1 MLEKSTS
8 NLTFPSMG
16 RVKQKNNSYCGPAV
30 LEMLYSFL
38 GRKVGQEEIVQAAK
52 ISRKIKSR
60 GMLVEEMALAIKTL
74 TPEYNFWSKRK
85 SQTSEL
91 SEIVNRYNFPVGVEW
106 QGVFKYKGLR
116 EDDEDDDP
124 GHYSVVTQISVS
136 DKKIFLADPFR
147 VYAGRDR
154 EFTLLEFERRWWDI
168 NEIVDRA
175 TRKKKQMDDYHLMFI
190 IVPKE
195 SDFPARLGMRLG

>member
-1 MLEKSTS
+1 MQEKSTS
-8 NLTFPSMG
+8 NPTFPSME

-38 GRKVGQEEIVQAAK
+38 GKKVGQDEIVQAAK
-52 ISRKIKSR
+52 IAKKIKTR
-60 GMLVEEMALAIKTL
+60 GMLVEEMALAVKTL

-85 SQTSEL
+85 SLREEL

-106 QGVFKYKGLR
+106 QGVFKYKGPR

-136 DKKIFLADPFR
+136 DKKILLSDPFR
-147 VYAGRDR
+147 VYAGTDR
-154 EFTLLEFERRWWDI
+154 QFTLLEFERRWWDI
-168 NEIVDRA
+168 NEVVESV
-175 TRKKKQMDDYHLMFI
+175 TRKKKQQDDYHMMFI

-195 SDFPARLGMRLG
+195 NDFPAKLGMRLG

>member
-116 EDDEDDDP
+116 FIDWFQRFP
-124 GHYSVVTQISVS
+124 F
-136 DKKIFLADPFR
+136 FLFQDLGPHN
-147 VYAGRDR
+147 
-154 EFTLLEFERRWWDI
+154 LLEVRRQGPL
-168 NEIVDRA
+168 
-175 TRKKKQMDDYHLMFI
+175 K
-190 IVPKE
+190 
-195 SDFPARLGMRLG
+195 